1 MLQALDIS
9 DPPVSTLRLEVDFK
23 SIALREKKKRG
34 TNRTVMTIGEL
45 SKCTGLPSSTL
56 RYWER
61 VKILP
66 GAVRIHGQRR
76 YATDA
81 VNLIAVV
88 KLAQRCGFSLEEIRR
103 LIHGFKPGTSASER
117 WRTAIREQRAIL
129 QGEIKEFNAR
139 LRLLDQGEQCQCMSL
154 SDCGRVALKLSDS
167 MPRQP
172 GLSRRRAG
180 YGE

>member
-1 MLQALDIS
+1 
-9 DPPVSTLRLEVDFK
+9 
-23 SIALREKKKRG
+23 
-34 TNRTVMTIGEL
+34 MTIGEL

-88 KLAQRCGFSLEEIRR
+88 TLAQRCGFSLEEIRR

-117 WRTAIREQRAIL
+117 WRTAIHQQRAVL
-129 QGEIKEFNAR
+129 KRKIKEFNAM

-172 GLSRRRAG
+172 GLSGRRAG